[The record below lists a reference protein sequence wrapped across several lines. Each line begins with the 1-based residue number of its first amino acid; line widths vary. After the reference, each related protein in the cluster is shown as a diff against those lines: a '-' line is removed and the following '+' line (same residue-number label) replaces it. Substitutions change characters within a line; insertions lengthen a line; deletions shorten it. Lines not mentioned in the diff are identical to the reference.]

1 MIIAD
6 ALTRIREDR
15 TMTEPTPTPAP
26 DVLEQ
31 SDALQADDQ
40 LWVMFVPPAA
50 QDNYTQIAR
59 DQAAIRDVDVGQ
71 VLREMAD
78 QWDDMHRRQPL
89 DGYDHLAQW
98 ARQHDPAAA
107 AGPSGLTVLQARA
120 LETARRDPFQ
130 AVIGDQALVAEA
142 VAAQQTQDA
151 AAAAAG
157 SAPSVDPSS
166 GLLPNAGPL
175 PTPTDVPV
183 GDPAVAEQQQAAAE
197 QRDDGGTAGDTTPP
211 PPTPD
216 ATTTAA
222 PPPSDTPTPAPA
234 APAAKGKNGNGGSSS
249 TDTPSS

>member
-31 SDALQADDQ
+31 SDELQADEQ
-40 LWVMFVPPAA
+40 LWIMFVPPAT

-59 DQAAIRDVDVGQ
+59 DQAAVRDVEVGQ
-71 VLREMAD
+71 VLHEMAD
-78 QWDDMHRRQPL
+78 QWDQLHQRQPL

-120 LETARRDPFQ
+120 LESARRDPYQ

-142 VAAQQTQDA
+142 VAAQQVQDA
-151 AAAAAG
+151 QVAG
-157 SAPSVDPSS
+157 VTAAPSVDPSS
-166 GLLPNAGPL
+166 GMLPNAGPL
-175 PTPTDVPV
+175 PTPTDVQV

-216 ATTTAA
+216 ATSTAA
-222 PPPSDTPTPAPA
+222 PASDTPSTPP
-234 APAAKGKNGNGGSSS
+234 PSTPKGKNGGGSSS
-249 TDTPSS
+249 GTDTPSS